1 MGEGDNG
8 DGGDGGVSHVRTTST
23 TTPATALFSDTGGAP
38 GIMSIHLRSSDPHIA
53 AGPSVP
59 SEMLLMDITK
69 HSIPEA

>member
-23 TTPATALFSDTGGAP
+23 TTPATALCSVTGGAP

-53 AGPSVP
+53 TGP
-59 SEMLLMDITK
+59 SEMLLMDIAK
-69 HSIPEA
+69 HSIPVEA